1 MPGGGKGLRRQ
12 QLEGRRSPET
22 AHSESD
28 ATRRSDA
35 APGPGP

>member
-12 QLEGRRSPET
+12 QGRRSPET
-22 AHSESD
+22 THSESD
-28 ATRRSDA
+28 GDRSDA